1 VTDRLTDPL
10 DRLEASI
17 SDLAVMLRPAGS
29 SNSNTLRIEG
39 AGSIWNGIAI
49 GVSMAGVIAGAV
61 WIAHVATSVDVS
73 ARQAEAYHK
82 AVYMLAPRFAEEI
95 DKELERQKEREPK

>member
-1 VTDRLTDPL
+1 MTDRLTDPL

-17 SDLAVMLRPAGS
+17 SDLSAMFRPSS
-29 SNSNTLRIEG
+29 SNTNTLRIEG

-49 GVSMAGVIAGAV
+49 GLSMAGVIAGAV
-61 WIAHVATSVDVS
+61 WISHVATTVDS
-73 ARQAEAYHK
+73 ASRQAEAYQK

-95 DKELERQKEREPK
+95 DKELQRQKEREPK

>member
-1 VTDRLTDPL
+1 MTDRLTDPL

-17 SDLAVMLRPAGS
+17 SELAVMLRPAGS

-49 GVSMAGVIAGAV
+49 GLSMAGVIAGAV
-61 WIAHVATSVDVS
+61 WISHVATAVDS
-73 ARQAEAYHK
+73 ASRQAEAYQK